1 MPQPTSRRP
10 GSPSAATGVLRYRQ
24 ATGSPRTR
32 AGAGLSYAAG
42 SVEHVPPPAS
52 RSARASAAPPD
63 PAAALHLVTGA
74 EELLAERAV
83 HRVLAA
89 ARAVD
94 ESTQVVEVE
103 AAGYTRGDLTV
114 HTSPSLFGE
123 RKVVVVRGL
132 EDAPD
137 DLINDAR
144 ALVQAPEPDVVLVLR
159 HRTGQ
164 RGKGLLDAARKAGA
178 AVHECATITTDAD
191 KTAFVLGEFR
201 AAGRRVAP
209 DAVQALVEA
218 LGQDLRELASACS
231 QLMSDTL
238 PPEGRPRDAPE
249 IDVAVVERYYGGRVE
264 ATGFK
269 VADAVLAGRTDEALG
284 LLRHALASGL
294 DPVPLVAVLAL
305 GLRSLAK
312 VSAAGSTRSAEAARD
327 LGMAPWQVDKA
338 RRQLRGWS
346 EAGLASAIA
355 AVAAADLAVKGGLP
369 SASRRA
375 GDPVFAVEHAVL
387 RIGAARSGQ
396 ASGGRG

>member
-1 MPQPTSRRP
+1 
-10 GSPSAATGVLRYRQ
+10 
-24 ATGSPRTR
+24 
-32 AGAGLSYAAG
+32 
-42 SVEHVPPPAS
+42 VPPPAS
-52 RSARASAAPPD
+52 RSARASAGAPD
-63 PAAALHLVTGA
+63 PAAAVHLVTGA

-83 HRVLAA
+83 QRVLAA
-89 ARAVD
+89 ARAAD
-94 ESTQVVEVE
+94 PSTELVEVE
-103 AAGYTRGDLTV
+103 AAGYTRGDLRV

-123 RKVVVVRGL
+123 RKVVVVKGL
-132 EDAPD
+132 EEAPD
-137 DLINDAR
+137 DLVTDAR
-144 ALVQAPEPDVVLVLR
+144 TLVELPEPDVVLVLR

-164 RGKGLLDAARKAGA
+164 RGKALLDAARKVGA
-178 AVHECATITTDAD
+178 AVHECAPVTSDAD
-191 KTAFVLGEFR
+191 KTGFVMGEFR
-201 AAGRRVAP
+201 AAGRRVSS

-238 PPEGRPRDAPE
+238 PPDGRPRDAPE
-249 IDVAVVERYYGGRVE
+249 IDVAVVDRYYGGRVE

-269 VADAVLAGRTDEALG
+269 VADAALAGRTDEALA
-284 LLRHALASGL
+284 LLRHALSSGL

-312 VSAAGSTRSAEAARD
+312 VSAAGSARSTEAARE

-369 SASRRA
+369 STSRRA

-387 RIGAARSGQ
+387 QIGAARHGQ
-396 ASGGRG
+396 PARRG